1 MSIEVGQ
8 EAKLVQ
14 PAIQGP
20 VTDARYNKDA
30 KQLEYLLQF
39 TDAQGDQHE
48 RWFLES
54 QLAPVAATAPAATT
68 GAA

>member
-14 PAIQGP
+14 PAIQGQ

-39 TDAQGDQHE
+39 VGIEGDQHE

-54 QLAPVAATAPAATT
+54 QLAPVTAT
-68 GAA
+68 GAV